1 MVRVPDGDHADS
13 GAEVNADRIGDAVE
27 QDWSDLPMIGG
38 MPIPVPR
45 GHPEYRA
52 PKTPRYPHI
61 TVRLITGELH
71 TNIADLTGHE
81 LNAYDIIG
89 AVVTALKDSGVDR
102 TTVSQFRDEALASDY
117 DELLSTCSEWVT
129 VS

>member
-1 MVRVPDGDHADS
+1 MSEA
-13 GAEVNADRIGDAVE
+13 IE
-27 QDWSDLPMIGG
+27 QDWSGLPMIGG
-38 MPIPVPR
+38 MHIPVPR

-61 TVRLITGELH
+61 TVRLITGEPH
-71 TNIADLTGHE
+71 TNIADLTGYE
-81 LNAYDIIG
+81 LNAYNIIG

-102 TTVSQFRDEALASDY
+102 NTVSEFRDQALACDY